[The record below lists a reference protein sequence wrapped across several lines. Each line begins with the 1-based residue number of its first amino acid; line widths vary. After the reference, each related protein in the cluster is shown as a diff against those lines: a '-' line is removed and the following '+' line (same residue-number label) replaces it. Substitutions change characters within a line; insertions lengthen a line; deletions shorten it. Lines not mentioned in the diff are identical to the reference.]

1 MWIAPNKN
9 ITDNRKLRKKRS
21 KTYAET
27 SLSIWTSNSGGE
39 VLEPLKA
46 PNVLKEK
53 NRNFNRTAGTDL
65 ECIYARLRQDEFLG

>member
-27 SLSIWTSNSGGE
+27 LLSIWTSNSGGE

-53 NRNFNRTAGTDL
+53 NRNFNRTVGTDL